1 MSRSSVLFLAAVV
14 AVGVPAAADE
24 QPKLQVTQKAP
35 AAADAPKQS
44 PQEFLAKIDADK
56 GVQKKPSGLRIKIV
70 KEGAGANPSAA
81 DTVKVHYRGTLT
93 DGSEFDSS
101 YKRDMPATFPLR
113 NVIPCWTEGLQLMKP
128 GGKATLY
135 CPSEIAYGER
145 GHPPVI
151 PPGATLV
158 FDVELLEIVGS
169 KAAAPSP
176 PAK

>member
-1 MSRSSVLFLAAVV
+1 MNRASVLILAAAV
-14 AVGVPAAADE
+14 AAGVPAAADE
-24 QPKLQVTQKAP
+24 HPKLAVTQKAP
-35 AAADAPKQS
+35 AASDAAKET
-44 PQEFLAKIDADK
+44 PQEFLAKVDADK
-56 GVQKKPSGLRIKIV
+56 SVQKKSSGLRIKIV
-70 KEGAGANPSAA
+70 KEGSGANPTAA

-93 DGSEFDSS
+93 DGTEFDSS

-113 NVIPCWTEGLQLMKP
+113 NVIPCWTEGVQLIKT

-151 PPGATLV
+151 PPSATLV

-169 KAAAPSP
+169 KAPAPAP
-176 PAK
+176 K